1 MRTSLKELAFLSTLL
16 IVSSCA
22 TRKGETKKV
31 QEKVTSYS
39 MPVSHEGLSRMT
51 ENWPNVAKSAIKD
64 LDAKYGLPDSITE
77 DMVVWN
83 TTPPF
88 KRSIVYREEVLQQFP
103 QTHSDIL
110 QQFIDYKVPADKID
124 EVSKFDG
131 SILIDRTKGEISTR
145 NDKEEMNILVFN
157 LTDKIV
163 KGKITPEEAR
173 REYTKNAEFFSSGGM
188 SKLMTEFNFK
198 FQKNTSDPDIMMQ
211 SQESPADSMKKKKI
225 ESDEFYEIIN
235 EEED

>member
-1 MRTSLKELAFLSTLL
+1 MKTSLKKLSFLSTLL

-22 TRKGETKKV
+22 TKKEETKKV

-39 MPVSHEGLSRMT
+39 MPVSHEGLTRMT

-64 LDAKYGLPDSITE
+64 LDSKYGLPDSITE

-110 QQFIDYKVPADKID
+110 QQFIDYKVPSDKID

-131 SILIDRTKGEISTR
+131 SILIDRTKGEVSTR

-163 KGKITPEEAR
+163 KGQITPEEAR
-173 REYTKNAEFFSSGGM
+173 REYSKNAESFSSGGV
-188 SKLMTEFNFK
+188 SKLMTELNFK
-198 FQKNTSDPDIMMQ
+198 SQKNTSDPDIMMQ
-211 SQESPADSMKKKKI
+211 SQEAPGDSMKKKKI
-225 ESDEFYEIIN
+225 KSDEFYEIIN